1 MKNSVKRVDEME
13 FEEWLKIRER
23 TTYVMNIQ
31 MILNG
36 IEASLTFTYLYLYLN
51 DVLHTTNPILFYSS
65 IATVYS
71 LFTILGSLVLG
82 RIFDKYRN
90 LRQMMIFCNVLLFV
104 GNLLYCIPLS
114 PWLLFFGRLFAGIG
128 ASSRSLMSGEIVRC
142 YLSNE
147 TVRQMSRMGMFYGL
161 GYVVGPGLNFFFM
174 NANFYFLGIH
184 IIYINGAVFL
194 LMVSSIIQLLMTIIF
209 VADLSKEHDIKAE
222 EFSEKDDDE
231 HLYKDDKYEFW
242 NVIGKFMRSSE
253 IVVIF
258 LCSMLLMHVACLY
271 DIWQPMAYVK
281 FMKWNKFAINL
292 SNFVYGICSIIGF
305 MVFTRLQPTQK
316 QMVYFTQGCIFL
328 NICMFSIFLT
338 WRFFNTFFVLDVILA
353 FLYCIFFA
361 VSLITEHVFF
371 VTATAQMVPS
381 DIQAFAEGVRTL
393 FSRSGALTALLLSAE
408 TFQCLEYASFV
419 YLFLLV
425 ALFVMFYRKRDS
437 YINPMDIKF

>member
-1 MKNSVKRVDEME
+1 M
-13 FEEWLKIRER
+13 
-23 TTYVMNIQ
+23 
-31 MILNG
+31 
-36 IEASLTFTYLYLYLN
+36 
-51 DVLHTTNPILFYSS
+51 
-65 IATVYS
+65 
-71 LFTILGSLVLG
+71 
-82 RIFDKYRN
+82 
-90 LRQMMIFCNVLLFV
+90 

-114 PWLLFFGRLFAGIG
+114 PWLLFFGRFFAGVG

-147 TVRQMSRMGMFYGL
+147 TVSQMSRMGMFYGL

-184 IIYINGAVFL
+184 IIYVNGAVFL

-242 NVIGKFMRSSE
+242 NVIGKFTRSSE
-253 IVVIF
+253 MVVIF

-271 DIWQPMAYVK
+271 DIWQPMAFVK

-316 QMVYFTQGCIFL
+316 QMVYSVSYTH
-328 NICMFSIFLT
+328 LT
-338 WRFFNTFFVLDVILA
+338 LPTNREV
-353 FLYCIFFA
+353 
-361 VSLITEHVFF
+361 
-371 VTATAQMVPS
+371 
-381 DIQAFAEGVRTL
+381 
-393 FSRSGALTALLLSAE
+393 
-408 TFQCLEYASFV
+408 
-419 YLFLLV
+419 
-425 ALFVMFYRKRDS
+425 
-437 YINPMDIKF
+437 

>member
-1 MKNSVKRVDEME
+1 MKNSIKRVDEME

-71 LFTILGSLVLG
+71 LFTVLGSLVLG

-147 TVRQMSRMGMFYGL
+147 TVSQMSRMGMFYGL

-194 LMVSSIIQLLMTIIF
+194 LMFSSIIQLLITIIF
-209 VADLSKEHDIKAE
+209 VA
-222 EFSEKDDDE
+222 
-231 HLYKDDKYEFW
+231 
-242 NVIGKFMRSSE
+242 
-253 IVVIF
+253 
-258 LCSMLLMHVACLY
+258 
-271 DIWQPMAYVK
+271 
-281 FMKWNKFAINL
+281 
-292 SNFVYGICSIIGF
+292 
-305 MVFTRLQPTQK
+305 
-316 QMVYFTQGCIFL
+316 
-328 NICMFSIFLT
+328 
-338 WRFFNTFFVLDVILA
+338 
-353 FLYCIFFA
+353 A
-361 VSLITEHVFF
+361 VSYTHL
-371 VTATAQMVPS
+371 
-381 DIQAFAEGVRTL
+381 TL
-393 FSRSGALTALLLSAE
+393 PTIYS
-408 TFQCLEYASFV
+408 V
-419 YLFLLV
+419 
-425 ALFVMFYRKRDS
+425 
-437 YINPMDIKF
+437 